1 VVPAVAAVVP
11 VFGGTPVVGFVV
23 VAVGLDVTGGLT
35 TEVGI
40 PAGLVVVAADFV
52 VVTAGFVVVVV
63 VFGLLTNLLINAPA
77 PAPAAVFNNVLVK
90 ELLGF
95 VVVGFTTGV
104 VGFTTG
110 VVGFTVLVIGLTG
123 GFTVGLTGVTGLV
136 TGLVI
141 VVGLVTGLVAV
152 VCFTAGLVTAAGF
165 VAGFVVA
172 AGFTVEVTGVFA
184 GALLPTPVEVIE
196 EAGFVPVEVVPATGR
211 IALVPPAT
219 A

>member
-11 VFGGTPVVGFVV
+11 AFGGTPVVGFVV

-104 VGFTTG
+104 VGFT
-110 VVGFTVLVIGLTG
+110 VLVIGLTG
-123 GFTVGLTGVTGLV
+123 GFTAGVTGLTGVTGLV
-136 TGLVI
+136 TGLVTA
-141 VVGLVTGLVAV
+141 VGLVTGFVAV

-165 VAGFVVA
+165 VAGFA

-184 GALLPTPVEVIE
+184 GALLPAPVEVME
-196 EAGFVPVEVVPATGR
+196 EAGLVPVKVVPATGR

>member
-1 VVPAVAAVVP
+1 LGP
-11 VFGGTPVVGFVV
+11 
-23 VAVGLDVTGGLT
+23 LT
-35 TEVGI
+35 I
-40 PAGLVVVAADFV
+40 
-52 VVTAGFVVVVV
+52 
-63 VFGLLTNLLINAPA
+63 LLINAPA
-77 PAPAAVFNNVLVK
+77 PAPAAVFNNVFVK

-141 VVGLVTGLVAV
+141 VVGLVTGFVAV

-165 VAGFVVA
+165 VAGFA

-184 GALLPTPVEVIE
+184 GALLPAPVEVMD
-196 EAGFVPVEVVPATGR
+196 EAGLVPVEVVPATGR